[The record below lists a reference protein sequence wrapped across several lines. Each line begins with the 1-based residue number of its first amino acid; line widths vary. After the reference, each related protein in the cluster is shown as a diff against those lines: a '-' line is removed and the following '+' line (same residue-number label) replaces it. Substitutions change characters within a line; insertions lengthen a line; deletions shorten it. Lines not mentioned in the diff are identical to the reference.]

1 MTSSINAFSFSKSM
15 NLTIINNA
23 SKLSSFEQKN
33 LAILILAR
41 HKLAF
46 FVKQNKEDEFIN
58 NLYCWLESNVI
69 DFRDIDIAFTTYNNT
84 KDGTPLKKEL
94 FKIVKPLEE
103 LAVYLS
109 KMAEINNNMNK
120 EFANDLFYTKIFIL
134 YLLYLWFD
142 VFEKKTYYFREIH
155 NFKIKEELQK
165 IKCVGYSNIASLE
178 DKDNINY
185 IIGNSKEIATFLSN
199 YVFKIILNPKSS
211 YKKRHK
217 K

>member
-1 MTSSINAFSFSKSM
+1 M

-33 LAILILAR
+33 LAILILAK

-58 NLYCWLESNVI
+58 NLYLWLESNVM

-120 EFANDLFYTKIFIL
+120 EFANDLFYTKVFIL

-142 VFEKKTYYFREIH
+142 VFEKETYYFKEIH
-155 NFKIKEELQK
+155 NFNIKEELQK
-165 IKCVGYSNIASLE
+165 IKCVGYLNIASLE

-185 IIGNSKEIATFLSN
+185 IISNSKEIANFLSS
-199 YVFKIILNPKSS
+199 YAFKIIFNRKNG
-211 YKKRHK
+211 YKKRNK

>member
-23 SKLSSFEQKN
+23 SKLSSFEKKN
-33 LAILILAR
+33 FAILILAR
-41 HKLAF
+41 YKLAF

-58 NLYCWLESNVI
+58 NLYCWLESNVM

-84 KDGTPLKKEL
+84 KDRTPLKKEL

-109 KMAEINNNMNK
+109 KIAEINNNMNK
-120 EFANDLFYTKIFIL
+120 EFASDLFYTKIFIL
-134 YLLYLWFD
+134 YLLYLWFN
-142 VFEKKTYYFREIH
+142 VFEKETYYFKEIH

-165 IKCVGYSNIASLE
+165 IKCVGYANIASLE

-199 YVFKIILNPKSS
+199 YVFKIFFKPKSD
-211 YKKRHK
+211 YKKRDK